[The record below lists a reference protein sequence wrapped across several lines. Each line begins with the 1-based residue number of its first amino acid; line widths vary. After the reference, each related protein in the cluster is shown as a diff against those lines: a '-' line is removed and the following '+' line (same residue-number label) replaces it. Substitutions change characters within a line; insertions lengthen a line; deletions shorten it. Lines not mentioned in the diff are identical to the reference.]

1 MATMIYSYLVVLDI
15 TVTRRS
21 KIPKS
26 SNGIDTFTSSSNDIS
41 STIASPSK
49 TTVSS
54 ITKPT
59 PSSSM
64 TPITGTASSVTASPS
79 YESRFTVSL
88 AEPPY
93 RTVTEQVTGTF
104 TAAPSMPSRGSS
116 VPVAAIVGAVLG
128 SVILCTLL
136 LAILFFIRKRK
147 LTKVYKAPAYP
158 SPYVGGDMTPQLSS
172 KASSQFQKKVAEL
185 YRADTM
191 ETREPPQL
199 DSREILPQFR
209 RRDSMGR
216 FAELPAEPLPWP
228 GHSAN

>member
-1 MATMIYSYLVVLDI
+1 
-15 TVTRRS
+15 
-21 KIPKS
+21 
-26 SNGIDTFTSSSNDIS
+26 
-41 STIASPSK
+41 
-49 TTVSS
+49 
-54 ITKPT
+54 
-59 PSSSM
+59 M

-172 KASSQFQKKVAEL
+172 MLSHVAMSGTKESNSFPGKASSQFQKKVAEL